1 LKPSK
6 AKVAQRVEEL
16 VQVILDGAEPHDLRQ
31 YVSDREGQP
40 DTPWTLSKGDKGL
53 SDRQIRRYAERA
65 ERVIAESVRTG
76 RRKVMR
82 RHLARRRNL
91 YAKAVNSGDLRT
103 ALAVLADEARLLKLY
118 DEAPRGKVDG
128 EPPTKPAAVV
138 AILAQRLAEANA
150 AKMPEPEKAK
160 LVAGVADTLLRA
172 INAGDLSAR
181 IEVLEMVL
189 KQRATKGKK

>member
-1 LKPSK
+1 VKPSK
-6 AKVAQRVEEL
+6 AKVAARVEEI
-16 VQVILDGAEPHDLRQ
+16 VQIILDGAEPHDLRH
-31 YVSDREGQP
+31 YVSEKEATP
-40 DTPWTLSKGDKGL
+40 DTPWTLAEGEKGL
-53 SDRQIRRYAERA
+53 SDRQIRRYAVAA
-65 ERVIAESVRTG
+65 EKVIAESCRTS
-76 RRKVMR
+76 RKRLMR

-91 YAKAVNSGDLRT
+91 YAKSVNSGDLRT

-189 KQRATKGKK
+189 KQRATKGKE